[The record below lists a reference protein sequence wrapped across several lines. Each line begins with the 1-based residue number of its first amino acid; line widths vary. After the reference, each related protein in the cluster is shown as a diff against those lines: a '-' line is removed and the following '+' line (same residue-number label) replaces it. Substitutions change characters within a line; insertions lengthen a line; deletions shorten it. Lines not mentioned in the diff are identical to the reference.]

1 MSQEEIDEPTPK
13 AKRSRGPPLKTM
25 KHLRVFV
32 ARTLRDLRAKGDVGD
47 PNCARCLI
55 YGAKVLS
62 EIIAS
67 TDLEDRVSRLEGQ
80 RTGEASRVQ

>member
-1 MSQEEIDEPTPK
+1 MDTGETAGPTPE
-13 AKRSRGPPLKTM
+13 KRRGPPLKTM

-32 ARTLRDLRAKGDVGD
+32 AKTLRALKAEGDPGD

-67 TDLEDRVSRLEGQ
+67 TDIEERLSRLEGRRHEQ
-80 RTGEASRVQ
+80 GAVQ